1 MRFLSKHLWHFLID
15 VLVRNMFLEIPA
27 RKTAGMFNEQNKSNE
42 TIQRHES
49 DTAIDPMP
57 MDKISIDI
65 WFISS
70 V

>member
-1 MRFLSKHLWHFLID
+1 
-15 VLVRNMFLEIPA
+15 MFLEIPA

-49 DTAIDPMP
+49 DTAIDLMP
-57 MDKISIDI
+57 MDKILIDI
-65 WFISS
+65 WFVSS